1 MNYKN
6 YVSILNYY
14 KNYYKEN
21 IDKIKHE
28 YNNLFNNYEKDKFK
42 NLMFKQK
49 QLVLSILNEVLK
61 NYNDFDNIDSM
72 IILTGSL
79 SRNTNLLYSDI
90 DISFIYDNKYKKDLL
105 NIEEQISY
113 LLSEIYNFRGRD
125 RVHGITFYLPMI
137 SSKRHK
143 CIDENNYMI
152 KLKEKNIYYKCR
164 DNAYETMYNTFNSTR
179 SAIDLTDYVI
189 NNLSMVEDWTNCFEL
204 IKDNG
209 LYETFKNKVRDYEKK
224 NVNNYNYK
232 SVIDTLINK
241 INNDMYMNNDS
252 SKMLIKDL
260 KKIYKSEVF
269 NNFYKCLSLIYNLG
283 LKKGMDIKKIDLNY
297 FDKINILDKL
307 KIDSNIIGDFYY
319 YLFLITKLQY
329 KLDLLNI
336 DLSSHDGSEID
347 IKKIDKNIISE
358 LNDNKKILN
367 NGMIDFLKQ
376 IERSLINE

>member
-1 MNYKN
+1 MNYKK

-21 IDKIKHE
+21 IDKIKNE

-49 QLVLSILNEVLK
+49 QLVLSILNKILK

-179 SAIDLTDYVI
+179 SVSDLTDYVI

-224 NVNNYNYK
+224 NVNNYDYK

-241 INNDMYMNNDS
+241 INVDIYMNNDS
-252 SKMLIKDL
+252 SKILIKDL
-260 KKIYKSEVF
+260 KKIYKTEVF

-283 LKKGMDIKKIDLNY
+283 LKKGMNIKKIDLNY

-307 KIDSNIIGDFYY
+307 EIDSNIIGDFYY

-329 KLDLLNI
+329 KLNLLNI

-376 IERSLINE
+376 IERSIINE